1 MKAMRRFGLLI
12 GILLIGIIIGHF
24 GSLIALLIVAP
35 LFTLWLSFWD
45 DKKLDKH
52 NHSNTIMK
60 QSQKNPTSTLQTTI
74 NFSERLKR
82 TPIFRF

>member
-24 GSLIALLIVAP
+24 GSLIALLIVGP

-45 DKKLDKH
+45 DKK
-52 NHSNTIMK
+52 IR
-60 QSQKNPTSTLQTTI
+60 QSQYQQAQQYFYETESDQSYHYSSDNY
-74 NFSERLKR
+74 
-82 TPIFRF
+82 

>member
-45 DKKLDKH
+45 DKK
-52 NHSNTIMK
+52 IR
-60 QSQKNPTSTLQTTI
+60 QSQYQQY
-74 NFSERLKR
+74 FYESESDQSY
-82 TPIFRF
+82 FYSSDNY